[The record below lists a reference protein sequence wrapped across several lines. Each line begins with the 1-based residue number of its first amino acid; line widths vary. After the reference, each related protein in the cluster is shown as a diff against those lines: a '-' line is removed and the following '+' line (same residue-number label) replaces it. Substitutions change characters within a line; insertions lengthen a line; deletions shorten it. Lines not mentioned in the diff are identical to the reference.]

1 MQSYKIICKVTNNKN
16 AVTNNMQS
24 YKYAKLQ
31 ICEVTN
37 MRSYDKKLPCEDTV
51 RSCKDTNLQRYEVA
65 KIRSCKDTKLQI
77 YEVVKIRS
85 CKDTVAKIRSYDAVL
100 FELRDFAA

>member
-1 MQSYKIICKVTNNKN
+1 MR
-16 AVTNNMQS
+16 S

-37 MRSYDKKLPCEDTV
+37 MRSYDEKLPCEDTV

-65 KIRSCKDTKLQI
+65 KIRSCKDTKLQR
-77 YEVVKIRS
+77 YEVANIRS
-85 CKDTVAKIRSYDAVL
+85 CKDTKLRRYKVAKIQSYDAVL

>member
-1 MQSYKIICKVTNNKN
+1 MRLQIICEVTN
-16 AVTNNMQS
+16 MRS

-37 MRSYDKKLPCEDTV
+37 MRSYDEKLKDTV
-51 RSCKDTNLQRYEVA
+51 KRYKVA
-65 KIRSCKDTKLQI
+65 KIQ
-77 YEVVKIRS
+77 
-85 CKDTVAKIRSYDAVL
+85 SYDAVL

>member
-1 MQSYKIICKVTNNKN
+1 MR
-16 AVTNNMQS
+16 S

-37 MRSYDKKLPCEDTV
+37 MRSYKYAKLQICEVTVRRYGAKLKDTV
-51 RSCKDTNLQRYEVA
+51 KRYKVA
-65 KIRSCKDTKLQI
+65 KIQ
-77 YEVVKIRS
+77 
-85 CKDTVAKIRSYDAVL
+85 SYDAVL